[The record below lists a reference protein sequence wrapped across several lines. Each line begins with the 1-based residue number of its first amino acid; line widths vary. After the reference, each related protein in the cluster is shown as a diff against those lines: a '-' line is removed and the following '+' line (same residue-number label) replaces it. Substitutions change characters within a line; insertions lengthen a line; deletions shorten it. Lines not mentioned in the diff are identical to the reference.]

1 MSLPFM
7 TAAEAATFIKNG
19 DNIGFSGFTS
29 AGAPKAVPSELA
41 KIVEK
46 EQANGNPFRVGMYTG
61 ASTSDMLDG
70 ALARAH
76 GVKFRSPYQS
86 NKDLRAAINS
96 GDAPYFDLH
105 LSQISQELR
114 YGFLEKATVAIIEA
128 CDIQEDGTIIPT
140 AGVGISPTIA
150 NMADRIIVELNHHHS
165 IGLKGMHDIYEPA
178 APPHR
183 REIPVYTVR
192 DRIGVPYLKV
202 DPKKIVAVVETNLP
216 DGVAPFTPVDE
227 VTTRIGENV
236 AQFLASEL
244 KKGII
249 PKEFLPIQSGVGNIA
264 NAVLASLGKNEE
276 IPPFS
281 MYTEVIQDAVM
292 GLMKEGHVNFASGS
306 SLTFTNEVLQDMYN
320 NMDFFHDKL
329 VLRPQEIS
337 NNPEIVRR
345 LGLITINTALEA
357 DIFGNIN
364 STHVSGTRMM
374 NGIGGS
380 GDFTRN
386 AFISIFTTPS
396 TAKGGKISAFVPM
409 VSHHDHSEHSVKV
422 LISEYGIADL
432 RAKSPEQRAKLI
444 IENCVSPEYQQLL
457 WDYLKLSQ
465 KGHTAQNL
473 KACFAMHLQLQETQD
488 MRDTDWSKY
497 C

>member
-1 MSLPFM
+1 MPLPFM
-7 TAAEAATFIKNG
+7 TAAEAARFIKNG

-29 AGAPKAVPSELA
+29 AGAPKAVPFELA
-41 KIVEK
+41 KIAEEEHAK
-46 EQANGNPFRVGMYTG
+46 GNAFRVGMYTG

-70 ALARAH
+70 ALARANAI
-76 GVKFRSPYQS
+76 KFRTPYQS
-86 NKDLRAAINS
+86 SKDLRAAINS

-105 LSQISQELR
+105 LSQLAQELR
-114 YGFLEKATVAIIEA
+114 YGFLGKVNVAVIEA
-128 CDIQEDGTIIPT
+128 CEISEDGTIILT
-140 AGVGISPTIA
+140 TGVGNTPTFA
-150 NMADRIIVELNHHHS
+150 HQADKIIVELNHHHS
-165 IGLKGMHDIYEPA
+165 KELNGMHDLYELP

-183 REIPVYTVR
+183 REIPVYTVK
-192 DRIGVPYLKV
+192 DRIGTTYLKV
-202 DPKKIVAVVETNLP
+202 DPKKIVAVIETDLQ
-216 DGVAPFTPVDE
+216 DGIAPFTPSDE
-227 VTTRIGENV
+227 VTVKIGDNV
-236 AQFLASEL
+236 AKFLASEL
-244 KKGII
+244 RKGII

-276 IPPFS
+276 IPPFT
-281 MYTEVIQDAVM
+281 MYTEVIQDSVL
-292 GLMKEGHVNFASGS
+292 GLMKEGHVSFASGS
-306 SLTFTNEVLQDMYN
+306 SLTITDEVLQDMYG
-320 NMDFFHDKL
+320 NMKFFHDKL

-422 LISEYGIADL
+422 IISEYGIADL
-432 RAKSPEQRAKLI
+432 RGKTPVQRAEAI
-444 IENCVSPEYQQLL
+444 IENCVSPDYKQLL
-457 WDYLKLSQ
+457 WDYLKLSS
-465 KGHTAQNL
+465 KGHTPQNL
-473 KACFAMHLQLQETQD
+473 KACFAMHLQLKETQD